1 MNNADE
7 IDKIVLDKLG
17 GYSEEPAPGFFESV
31 MFTRERE
38 QRNLKVKRILLIA
51 GAVVLLAVSAY
62 ILFKTVFSA
71 QGNSGQNNH
80 LTVIHSSVISE
91 KTGNNGSWLNN
102 QVEAWPDFR
111 QEPDFFDI
119 NSSASTPGMLWLT
132 NQNYAS
138 AKTDKSNLNTHNN
151 YKATPSVTKN
161 NTTNTSKANS
171 KTPQPSPS
179 HLSNNLRAYFTFKT
193 NTKGEVKFNNESEA
207 DEKSTYTW
215 YFGDGKS
222 EDGPDASHQY
232 TQNGIYHTCLTV
244 IDSKGKYDSYCTD
257 LYIENLPVTR
267 NIAGEV
273 NLHNGIPDKG
283 WVYLIRYDS
292 TLMTPFLIDSVKT
305 DETGN
310 FTFKDKPDGYYI
322 LRAVL
327 DAKSKHYANYLP
339 TFYGQTLAWN
349 YASRYAIGKDVI
361 VKNSDRVVIDL
372 IPLKGNPGGNNM
384 VDGNSLHEDDLLVIY
399 DEKGNPIAYTYSD
412 KYGHFAFGNL
422 PPGNYKV
429 FNPATGKFSSYV
441 SYGSAPI
448 PPDNPEPPA
457 NSQNPPGDNGGTIGN
472 STLLTKDFTISP
484 NPCKTFTTIRFDNTE
499 LTRAKVSII
508 NMNNNMEM
516 FTYTV
521 KNPSLKQEVTVDVQY
536 WAPGLYYV
544 VIDKGNGNILS
555 SKLLKAE

>member
-51 GAVVLLAVSAY
+51 GAAVLLAISAY
-62 ILFKTVFSA
+62 VLFKTVFSA
-71 QGNSGQNNH
+71 QGSSNQNNQPN
-80 LTVIHSSVISE
+80 LIDFSVNSE
-91 KTGNNGSWLNN
+91 KTEKNNSKMNS
-102 QVEAWPDFR
+102 QTEVWPDSR
-111 QEPDFFDI
+111 QNPDFSDI
-119 NSSASTPGMLWLT
+119 NPFAPTPGMLWFT
-132 NQNYAS
+132 NHNFAS
-138 AKTDKSNLNTHNN
+138 ANTNKSNPHTHSH
-151 YKATPSVTKN
+151 KATPLITKN
-161 NTTNTSKANS
+161 NTANTSKTNT
-171 KTPQPSPS
+171 KIQQPTPTR
-179 HLSNNLRAYFTFKT
+179 LSNNLRAYFTFET
-193 NTKGEVKFNNESEA
+193 NTKGEVKFKNESEA
-207 DEKSTYTW
+207 YEKATYTW

-222 EDGPDASHQY
+222 EDGADASHQY

-267 NIAGEV
+267 NISGEV

-292 TLMTPFLIDSVKT
+292 LLMTPFLIDSVKT

-322 LRAVL
+322 LRALL
-327 DAKSKHYANYLP
+327 DAKSKYYANYLP

-349 YASRYAIGKDVI
+349 YASRYTISKDVI

-372 IPLKGNPGGNNM
+372 IPLKVNPGGNNM
-384 VDGNSLHEDDLLVIY
+384 VDGNSLHEEDLLVIY
-399 DEKGNPIAYTYSD
+399 DEKGNPIAFTYSD
-412 KYGHFAFGNL
+412 RYGHFAFGNL

-429 FNPATGKFSSYV
+429 FNPTTGKFSSYV
-441 SYGSAPI
+441 SYGNAPT
-448 PPDNPEPPA
+448 PPNNPA
-457 NSQNPPGDNGGTIGN
+457 TSTNSQNPPGDNSSNIGN

-484 NPCKTFTTIRFDNTE
+484 NPCKSFTTIRFDNTE

-521 KNPSLKQEVTVDVQY
+521 KNPSLKQEVNVDVQY